1 MTNIRSVSQGGTLQ
15 FSWFIKLIGYF
26 DRSTM
31 NRHKPTKLSAVSN
44 LVPCFSMFLRTPNS
58 FSTGH
63 ASSKPETSCKTP
75 GSSKPTLASTKMW
88 IAGYHSNTLGYFL
101 MIYHDLPHTSQPIF
115 VSDYAGQISPWIYPQ
130 QDQKKSLPK
139 IYPVKNMYGVW

>member
-115 VSDYAGQISPWIYPQ
+115 VSDYAGQISPWIYP
-130 QDQKKSLPK
+130 
-139 IYPVKNMYGVW
+139 